1 MRKISLLILIFVAPN
16 LKAQQLNI
24 NETLEYIESIEN
36 VYRIEWS
43 HSQVKYE
50 LNSEGVLSQEEYFL
64 KDTSVLKGKTSVHVD
79 DIIKEVSIEDDNYI
93 ILKCKNK
100 NCFTITY
107 RANFDDEKTETAY
120 INHDNRYPNGL
131 RFVVRQE
138 YQAKKMINALNYL
151 FSLIKNEKFFRD
163 INDPFVKNIITIDDS
178 ANKKVGK
185 IKLNEKN
192 GTFIVN
198 VKFKSLNIPFVLD
211 SGAAE
216 ISISSTLEKQLLA
229 NGTITKDDYLS
240 DGLYRVADGR
250 IVSQR
255 RVLIKKLA
263 VGEFT
268 VRNVPASIGSE
279 DTPLLLGKNFL
290 DKFNSWSIDNSEKTL
305 ELKI

>member
-1 MRKISLLILIFVAPN
+1 MKKILFLILLFVTPY
-16 LKAQQLNI
+16 LKAQQLDI
-24 NETLEYIESIEN
+24 NGTLEYIESIEN

-50 LNSEGVLSQEEYFL
+50 LNNEGILSQEQYFL
-64 KDTSVLKGKTSVHVD
+64 KDPSVLKCETSVHVD
-79 DIIKEVSIEDDNYI
+79 DIIKEVSIETANYI
-93 ILKCKNK
+93 ILKCKNY
-100 NCFTITY
+100 NCFTVTSRSTI
-107 RANFDDEKTETAY
+107 DDEKTKTSY
-120 INHDNRYPNGL
+120 VNHGNGYPTGL

-163 INDPFVKNIITIDDS
+163 INDPFAKNIITSDDNAS
-178 ANKKVGK
+178 KKVGK
-185 IKLNEKN
+185 IKLNDKN
-192 GTFIVN
+192 GTFIVD
-198 VKFKSLNIPFVLD
+198 VKFKSLNVPFILD

-216 ISISSTLEKQLLA
+216 ISISSTLEKQLLT
-229 NGTITKDDYLS
+229 NGTITKDNYLS

-255 RVLIKKLA
+255 RVLIKKIT
-263 VGEFT
+263 VGNFT
-268 VRNVPASIGSE
+268 VRNVSASIGSE